1 MNPVVLRA
9 KMMMMTLAEVI
20 SNMFQYF
27 TIEPDEIPDE
37 ITGKEREAIS
47 NFIETI
53 YEVRIAS
60 EILKDAVS
68 MEEEKN
74 NRHG

>member
-20 SNMFQYF
+20 SNMFEYF